1 MENEVVGQDRWAYIW
16 KTLWH
21 GFKAQSRGSKA
32 TLGEVVPGPK
42 ALLPLPQR
50 RDSLLLA
57 FPVLLIPEALSFYF
71 VSKIKWNPTI
81 GGRLPDCLL
90 FGVKGL
96 ASRKGGGAGAGH
108 RASRSRCHGGH
119 NCFPGAPSCPAQ
131 RHFEHLP
138 CFLLSPTLVSLNLP
152 ALLTKRLPGQAPHR
166 LPDKTNP
173 DSSPKRPTPQQ
184 HQAQASARAGR
195 IAAWLLHLKPAR

>member
-1 MENEVVGQDRWAYIW
+1 MCVGGGGVAGGEGSRVEMENEVVGQDRWAYIW

-96 ASRKGGGAGAGH
+96 ASRKGGGGG
-108 RASRSRCHGGH
+108 RSRT
-119 NCFPGAPSCPAQ
+119 PSVPQ
-131 RHFEHLP
+131 PLSWRPQLLP
-138 CFLLSPTLVSLNLP
+138 WRS
-152 ALLTKRLPGQAPHR
+152 
-166 LPDKTNP
+166 
-173 DSSPKRPTPQQ
+173 
-184 HQAQASARAGR
+184 
-195 IAAWLLHLKPAR
+195 

>member
-1 MENEVVGQDRWAYIW
+1 M
-16 KTLWH
+16 
-21 GFKAQSRGSKA
+21 
-32 TLGEVVPGPK
+32 VPGPK

-96 ASRKGGGAGAGH
+96 ASRKGGGGQEPDTERPAAAVMAATI
-108 RASRSRCHGGH
+108 AS
-119 NCFPGAPSCPAQ
+119 
-131 RHFEHLP
+131 L
-138 CFLLSPTLVSLNLP
+138 
-152 ALLTKRLPGQAPHR
+152 ALLAAQPSAILNIFPA
-166 LPDKTNP
+166 
-173 DSSPKRPTPQQ
+173 SCSPRRW
-184 HQAQASARAGR
+184 SR
-195 IAAWLLHLKPAR
+195 